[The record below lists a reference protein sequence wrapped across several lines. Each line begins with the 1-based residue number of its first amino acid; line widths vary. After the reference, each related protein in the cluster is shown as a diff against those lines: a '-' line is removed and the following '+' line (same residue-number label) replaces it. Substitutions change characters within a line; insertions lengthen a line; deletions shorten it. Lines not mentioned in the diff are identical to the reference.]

1 MKTAPKLQEIV
12 TQIAHQYGVDLMKA
26 GAYLRLELAGHGQLV
41 IENIGGGRV
50 SVTNYIDVNRN
61 WMADPQIVL
70 YVLPKPAEGTSGQG
84 KSGWIPLECTDF
96 FDGWRLYA
104 ELDARGGLALY
115 DPTGQAQLARFS
127 DEVMA
132 GNLRGH
138 GWLERGQRSTAPFR
152 VWSREEILARDIQ
165 LDEMADAGEES
176 EA

>member
-12 TQIAHQYGVDLMKA
+12 TQIADKHGVDLMKA
-26 GAYLRLELAGHGQLV
+26 GAYLHLELAGHGQLV

-70 YVLPKPAEGTSGQG
+70 YTVAQPAADASGP
-84 KSGWIPLECTDF
+84 SESAWIPLECTDF

-104 ELDARGGLALY
+104 ELDARDGLALY

-132 GNLRGH
+132 GNLRRH
-138 GWLERGQRSTAPFR
+138 GWLERSQRSTAPFR
-152 VWSREEILARDIQ
+152 VWNREEILARDIR
-165 LDEMADAGEES
+165 LDEMADGRPETET
-176 EA
+176 